1 MHIAGTLNLIEDKY
15 DDSRYPD
22 LVMSGTSDKNE
33 RLCYVILVLKKKKK
47 KKKYEC

>member
-22 LVMSGTSDKNE
+22 LVMSATSDKNE
-33 RLCYVILVLKKKKK
+33 RYNYVILILKKKKK

>member
-22 LVMSGTSDKNE
+22 LMMSGTSDKNE
-33 RLCYVILVLKKKKK
+33 RLRYVILILKKK